1 MRLSKLGDFK
11 PGTKLVCKKDY
22 SYNVDM
28 KSGDIVTVI
37 GANEYNVRIKTHYGT
52 YQNISYTSN
61 NIGLGYELFF
71 WDLFYTIEESR
82 QIKLSQILS
91 PIDIHYR

>member
-1 MRLSKLGDFK
+1 MKLSNLGDFK

-28 KSGDIVTVI
+28 VVGDIVTVI

-52 YQNISYTSN
+52 YQNISYTSI
-61 NIGLGYELFF
+61 NIHDLFF
-71 WDLFYTIEESR
+71 WELFYTIAETR
-82 QIKLSQILS
+82 QMKLSQILN
-91 PIDIHYR
+91 PIDIH

>member
-1 MRLSKLGDFK
+1 MIDNFK

-22 SYNVDM
+22 FYNVNI
-28 KSGDIVTVI
+28 KVGDIVTVI
-37 GANEYNVRIKTHYGT
+37 GANKYNVRVLTPYGN

-71 WDLFYTIEESR
+71 WDLFYTTAESR
-82 QIKLSQILS
+82 DIKLNQV
-91 PIDIHYR
+91 IDN